1 MSELSHFDDQGRSRM
16 VDVGNKDDR
25 QRQAIAKGEI
35 RLSSETLELIKE
47 DGIEKGD
54 VLEIA
59 RVAGIMGVKKTPEL
73 IPMCHQLLI
82 NGVDIKFNLV
92 EDKNKIE
99 IIASTKTTAKT
110 GVEMEALTAISTT
123 ALTIYDMCK
132 AIDKEMEVG
141 AIKLLKKTGGKSGEY
156 LNSDLSG
163 EVLAICQSQE
173 QGVAKEEV
181 TKAHLK
187 IDHGL
192 KGDAHAGDWHRQVSL
207 LADEDIAKMREQ
219 GLDLAAG
226 AFGENIITTGLDLES
241 LVVGSKLSLANEI
254 LLEIT
259 QKGKECHD
267 KCAIY
272 EQVGD
277 CIMPRRG
284 VFARV
289 LQGGV
294 LTPGSEIEVIL
305 DD

>member
-141 AIKLLKKTGGKSGEY
+141 AIKLLKKQ
-156 LNSDLSG
+156 
-163 EVLAICQSQE
+163 EVK
-173 QGVAKEEV
+173 V
-181 TKAHLK
+181 
-187 IDHGL
+187 
-192 KGDAHAGDWHRQVSL
+192 
-207 LADEDIAKMREQ
+207 
-219 GLDLAAG
+219 
-226 AFGENIITTGLDLES
+226 ES
-241 LVVGSKLSLANEI
+241 I
-254 LLEIT
+254 
-259 QKGKECHD
+259 
-267 KCAIY
+267 
-272 EQVGD
+272 
-277 CIMPRRG
+277 
-284 VFARV
+284 
-289 LQGGV
+289 
-294 LTPGSEIEVIL
+294 
-305 DD
+305 